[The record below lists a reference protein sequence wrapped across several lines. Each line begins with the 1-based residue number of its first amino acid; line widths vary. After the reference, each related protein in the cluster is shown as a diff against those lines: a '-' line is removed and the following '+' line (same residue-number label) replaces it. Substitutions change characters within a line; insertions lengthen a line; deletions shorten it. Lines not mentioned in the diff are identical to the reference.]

1 MPSVRALRP
10 LARRTA
16 AGPVVTGAF
25 LAMTAVLGAVAVASA
40 STGVGRL
47 DQGAPAMG
55 APLALLGLLLV
66 VAAST
71 GLVATRLGRRRRV
84 RRRQGKTLTALRHLH
99 VCGMPAAY
107 EPAPSPAA
115 VDDRVQALRIRAL
128 EATLED
134 QAARL
139 ERALEESASARSV
152 ERERALLVVRALS
165 GTLAGVPA
173 EQALARIE
181 VALLRLE
188 DTASF
193 DRPRLP
199 RRTATPVTPATPA
212 PPVTPVT
219 PAMPAPMPAAPPN
232 QPAPDVAPPSGT
244 VAAVSA
250 TVLPVPAPP
259 DVVPERR
266 SHGRLR
272 LGRRAA

>member
-40 STGVGRL
+40 STRVGRL

-71 GLVATRLGRRRRV
+71 GLVVTRLGRRRRV

-99 VCGMPAAY
+99 VCGLSAAY
-107 EPAPSPAA
+107 EPAASPAA

-193 DRPRLP
+193 DPPRLP
-199 RRTATPVTPATPA
+199 RRTATPVTA
-212 PPVTPVT
+212 
-219 PAMPAPMPAAPPN
+219 AMPAPMPAAPPA